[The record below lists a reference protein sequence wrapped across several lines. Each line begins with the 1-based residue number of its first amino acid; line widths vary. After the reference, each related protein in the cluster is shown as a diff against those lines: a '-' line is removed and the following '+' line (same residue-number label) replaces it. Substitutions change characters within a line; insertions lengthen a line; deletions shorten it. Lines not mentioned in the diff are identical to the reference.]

1 MSTPAAL
8 ASVGGDRVSV
18 VLGLEP
24 AWPAARVLGPAL
36 TVQGGPG
43 DNLALHHA
51 VAEARPGE
59 VIVLAVGA
67 ERATAHCG
75 GIVATAARRRGVAGL
90 VLDGAVRDRVEIEEI
105 GLPVFHLGVSPRKPA
120 KDGPAALRVAVE
132 ICGVRVEPGDLV
144 AADADG
150 VVVVPRAEAD
160 DVLAAAAALE
170 EREREILAQVE
181 EGKTT
186 VEIYGFEA
194 L

>member
-1 MSTPAAL
+1 VTTPAAL
-8 ASVGGDRVSV
+8 ASVGGDRVAV

-36 TVQGGPG
+36 TVQGAPG

-51 VAEARPGE
+51 VAEALPGD
-59 VIVLAVGA
+59 VIVLAVGG
-67 ERATAHCG
+67 ERAIAHCG
-75 GIVATAARRRGVAGL
+75 GIVATGARKRGVAGL
-90 VLDGAVRDRVEIEEI
+90 VVDGAIRDRTELEEI

-132 ICGVRVEPGDLV
+132 IQGVRVEPGDLV

-150 VVVVPRAEAD
+150 VVVVPRAHAD
-160 DVLAAAAALE
+160 GLLAAAAELE
-170 EREREILAQVE
+170 RRERAILAQVE
-181 EGKTT
+181 EGRTT